1 MITFFFKTYGCQANV
16 ADSESI
22 AKVLK
27 ALGCDDVAREED
39 ADLIIINTCAVRDK
53 AEKKLFSYIG
63 RLAPLKKERPYLNIG
78 VIGCVASY
86 KKKEIYQRFD
96 CVNFVHGA
104 RDDVKIIHAHLADLV
119 VNLETKK
126 QLFEQGTAKKIHS
139 GGQAGDLKK
148 RVEKYGL
155 ARKVPAWS
163 AMKHKLHG
171 IKPFKKELEVNRSF
185 INIMTGCNKYC
196 DYCIVPFTRGREISF
211 SASQILERLVYD
223 VEHGAKEVTLVG
235 QNVNSYKDPET
246 GADFPELLRQVAAV
260 PGDFWVRWI
269 SPHPQDMTEELFD
282 VIAQHEDRIPAYVHF
297 PVQSGSNR
305 ILEAMKRNYT
315 AEYYLEQIKWLRDRM
330 PDATISTD
338 IIVGFP
344 GETEEDYQKTRELM
358 EAVKFDIIYSFIYSV
373 RRYTGASKKVDNCPP
388 EVKAKRLEDLQA
400 RQIEICVER
409 NGRHIGK
416 KMKTLVEK
424 RLTNGKLLART
435 TGNMRVLLDGGDDL
449 IGQFVDVMVDD
460 AGPANL
466 LASVYCDSTS
476 SSKPAGQRSE
486 RGVSNT

>member
-16 ADSESI
+16 ADSESV
-22 AKVLK
+22 AKILK
-27 ALGCDDVAREED
+27 ALGCDDVATEEE
-39 ADLIIINTCAVRDK
+39 ADIVVVNTCAVRDK

-63 RLAPLKKERPYLNIG
+63 RLAQLKEHKPYLNIG
-78 VIGCVASY
+78 IIGCVASY
-86 KKKEIYQRFD
+86 KKEEIYKRFD

-104 RDDVKIIHAHLADLV
+104 RDDIKILHAHLADLV
-119 VNLETKK
+119 VSLETKK
-126 QLFEQGTAKKIHS
+126 QLFEQGSDKKIHS

-148 RVEKYGL
+148 RVERFGL
-155 ARKVPAWS
+155 MKKVPTLS
-163 AMKHKLHG
+163 ALKDKLQD
-171 IKPFKKELEVNRSF
+171 IKPFKKTLEVNRSF

-211 SASQILERLVYD
+211 PASQILERLVYD

-246 GADFPELLRQVAAV
+246 GAQFPELLRQVAQV

-297 PVQSGSNR
+297 PVQSGSDR
-305 ILEAMKRNYT
+305 ILELMKRNYT
-315 AEYYLEQIKWLRDRM
+315 ADYYLEQVKWLRDRM

-338 IIVGFP
+338 VIVGFP
-344 GETEEDYQKTRELM
+344 GETEDDYLKTRELM
-358 EAVKFDIIYSFIYSV
+358 EKVKFDFMYSFIYSQ
-373 RRYTGASKKVDNCPP
+373 RQFTGASKKVDDCPP
-388 EVKAKRLEDLQA
+388 EVKAKRLESLQR

-409 NGRHIGK
+409 NKRHIGK
-416 KMKTLVEK
+416 EMKTLVEK

-435 TGNMRVLLDGGDDL
+435 EGSIRVLFEGTDDL
-449 IGQFVDVMVDD
+449 IGQFVFVTIND

-466 LASVYCDSTS
+466 FATV
-476 SSKPAGQRSE
+476 E
-486 RGVSNT
+486 RD